1 MARTKKNE
9 YNLRSIVK
17 KRNNQ
22 IFEEIYSKNIS
33 SRYPFGVFLLE
44 ITEHVQMKN
53 IFSKNVFKK
62 QFGIHIYSNYSS
74 KDYRVSVMFRLRI
87 TRIFPRYSSAI
98 LLLECSRSAG
108 RHRATDPTKPGI
120 ANRKFLLLLFHRL
133 VFQRVYKSETRIFGY
148 FRVIG
153 LSSIVPF
160 VAKTKFPTRSS
171 IQRSLNLNHYLTLQ
185 SFFLFIRESKLS

>member
-120 ANRKFLLLLFHRL
+120 ANRKFLLLLLHRL

-148 FRVIG
+148 FR
-153 LSSIVPF
+153 
-160 VAKTKFPTRSS
+160 
-171 IQRSLNLNHYLTLQ
+171 SLEYCSFRRKNEIPNQIFHPKIPKPWLNHYLTLQ

>member
-33 SRYPFGVFLLE
+33 SRYSFGVFLLE

-87 TRIFPRYSSAI
+87 TRIFPRYSLAI

-120 ANRKFLLLLFHRL
+120 ANRKFLLLLLHRL

-171 IQRSLNLNHYLTLQ
+171 IQRSLNLGL
-185 SFFLFIRESKLS
+185 III

>member
-120 ANRKFLLLLFHRL
+120 ANRKFLLLLLHRL

-148 FRVIG
+148 FRVID

-171 IQRSLNLNHYLTLQ
+171 IQRSLNLG
-185 SFFLFIRESKLS
+185 SIII